1 MFLNK
6 DSLDEASFRE
16 YRRTLL
22 GSTPKHI
29 VIDDLFDSER
39 LNAVLDILR
48 QEERWQTQKHAY
60 SALYVNDSQWQASD
74 ESERFVQRDVWQRRL
89 PVNNQEHASNRLDAT
104 SLSDTCVAEQF
115 LLFLR
120 SGQFMSLLSRIF
132 KVVITDINVANPSIN
147 TNYFRLAPADFVKQH
162 ADDSPSREVC
172 MLLYLNRD
180 WQDSSGGELVFQGLQ
195 KAGAHKGLADSVYC
209 PVYITPK
216 FNRCVLF
223 DPASQGAEHWVN
235 AIEAGSAIYR
245 YNVTSWY
252 WSE

>member
-6 DSLDEASFRE
+6 DSLNDSSIRE
-16 YRRTLL
+16 YRHSLM

-29 VIDDLFDSER
+29 VIDNLFDSER
-39 LNAVLDILR
+39 LNAVLHVL
-48 QEERWQTQKHAY
+48 QHEEQWQTQKHAY

-74 ESERFVQRDVWQRRL
+74 ESERFVQRDIWQRKS
-89 PVNNQEHASNRLDAT
+89 PAVNQEHESKCLDVPT
-104 SLSDTCVAEQF
+104 PTDKCIAEQF

-120 SGQFMSLLSRIF
+120 SAQFMSLVSRIF
-132 KVVITDINVANPSIN
+132 KVAITDINVANPAIN

-180 WQDSSGGELVFQGLQ
+180 WQDSSGGELVFKGSQ
-195 KAGAHKGLADSVYC
+195 KGHDRAVNR
-209 PVYITPK
+209 PIYIAPR

-235 AIEAGSAIYR
+235 AIQAGSATYR